1 MTRRPDGIDEDHI
14 EIMLE
19 VPREFAGWRADR
31 YVAYR
36 IPRLS
41 RTRVQ
46 QILRVH
52 AFDEHGRQ
60 IKANRLLKSGETIS
74 IYKPPPEE
82 PDAPREIGVLFE
94 DEHYLVVDKPAGL
107 PVHPTAR
114 FLRNTLT
121 AVLEER
127 YGEKRPVLCH
137 RLDSETSGA
146 LLCAKNLEAERRA
159 KRMFAERRVSKTY
172 LAVVRGEIRP
182 EFGRIEAPI
191 GPDRRSPIRVK
202 MACGAADGL
211 PALTEY
217 ELLERRGPYSL
228 LKLRPRTGRQHQL
241 RAHLAHLGHPI
252 VGDKMYGPDETVFL
266 DYIEVG
272 TTPEIAERA
281 GFRRQA
287 LHAASISLEHPLATG
302 RLQVES
308 PLPQDLRNLLDE
320 AG

>member
-1 MTRRPDGIDEDHI
+1 MTRLPDGIGEDFI
-14 EIMLE
+14 EIVLE

-31 YVAYR
+31 YVAHR

-52 AFDEHGRQ
+52 AFDEHGRRL
-60 IKANRLLKSGETIS
+60 KANRLLKSGETIS

-82 PDAPREIGVLFE
+82 PDAPREFGILFE

-146 LLCAKNLEAERRA
+146 LLCAKSPEAERRA
-159 KRMFAERRVSKTY
+159 KRMFAERRISKTY
-172 LAVVRGEIRP
+172 LAVVRGDIRP
-182 EFGRIEAPI
+182 ELGRIEAPI
-191 GPDRRSPIRVK
+191 GPDERSPIRVK
-202 MACGAADGL
+202 MACGAADAL

-217 ELLERRGPYSL
+217 ELLERRGPCSL
-228 LKLRPRTGRQHQL
+228 VKLRPRTGRQHQL
-241 RAHLAHLGHPI
+241 RAHLAHVGHPI

-266 DYIEVG
+266 DYIELG
-272 TTPEIAERA
+272 ATPEIAERA
-281 GFRRQA
+281 GFHRQA

-302 RLQVES
+302 RLQAES
-308 PLPQDLRNLLDE
+308 PLPQDLRDLLDE